1 MKLADKP
8 LLFACLAMAVGCLFV
23 AGQVVAVQEHG
34 GTTQEHAGK
43 TQEHAGA
50 AEEVAQD
57 RVFETSE
64 LEQLSAETFAG
75 LDLDGNG
82 VLEATEWVKGIGSPE
97 LFAVKDRDGDGVI
110 SIAEAKEMEVDAGAG
125 SN

>member
-50 AEEVAQD
+50 AEEFAQD

-75 LDLDGNG
+75 LDRDGDH
-82 VLEATEWVKGIGSPE
+82 LIQEASEWIGSPE
-97 LFAVKDRDGDGVI
+97 LFAVKDLNSDGAI
-110 SIAEAKEMEVDAGAG
+110 SMAERESMEVDAGAG
-125 SN
+125 GN